1 MIMGSYLPLTNFR
14 NSIPRTLYGCHGQM
28 RQKATLHTFFF
39 HFSKLISYSPI
50 HFVTKLETN
59 FKNQN
64 HTTHPKLWSF
74 QEIFFKTLHQNLWNL
89 KSPWESLTCFTNVS
103 YITLLNT
110 TMESK
115 LIKTKFSKYFS
126 QEHNHETLEFMR
138 FSWRNKEEKC

>member
-1 MIMGSYLPLTNFR
+1 M
-14 NSIPRTLYGCHGQM
+14 
-28 RQKATLHTFFF
+28 FFESLKNTRIIF
-39 HFSKLISYSPI
+39 FLFFETISYSPI

-89 KSPWESLTCFTNVS
+89 KSPWESLTCFTNIS

-115 LIKTKFSKYFS
+115 LIKTNFSRFFS
-126 QEHNHETLEFMR
+126 QEHNHETLNSRGFHGELR
-138 FSWRNKEEKC
+138 KRIVSYLEEMMIP